1 MAPIPGR
8 AEEMLQLLK
17 AIWVPAL
24 LFALLFAGCAHGP
37 QAVSSPAPQAESLQI
52 RLVSDTT
59 GSEPPEVK
67 APESPSP
74 YDDYT
79 DEEESLVYPQE
90 GAQADVG
97 KIADPIEP
105 FNRAMYHFNDRLYFW
120 VLKPVAQGYSK
131 VVPEPARISV
141 SNFFSNLWSPVRL
154 VNCLLQL
161 NPMGALTE
169 LFRFWINTTVGVAG
183 LFDPASSEEINLQ
196 AQDEDFGQTL
206 GFYGVGQGFYIVW
219 PFLGPSSPRDT
230 VGRIG
235 DYFTYPI
242 SYLDPWYVWSAVRGY
257 EVVNDVSLRIGDYEA
272 LKDAAID
279 PYVAMRDFY
288 VQYRQKRV
296 EAKGTKPKPV
306 SEKETGETLPT
317 PTGPMDRVFPLN
329 RGEP

>member
-1 MAPIPGR
+1 MRFIKLIWIP
-8 AEEMLQLLK
+8 AVLY
-17 AIWVPAL
+17 
-24 LFALLFAGCAHGP
+24 ALLFAGCAHGP
-37 QAVSSPAPQAESLQI
+37 QAVSSPASQAESLQI

-59 GSEPPEVK
+59 GSEPPDVK
-67 APESPSP
+67 APEAPSP
-74 YDDYT
+74 YDSEYT
-79 DEEESLVYPQE
+79 DEDESLDETEE
-90 GAQADVG
+90 GAQVDVG

-105 FNRAMYHFNDRLYFW
+105 FNRAMYHFNDKLYFW

-141 SNFFSNLWSPVRL
+141 SNFFSNLWTPVRL
-154 VNCLLQL
+154 VNCLLQV

-169 LFRFWINTTVGVAG
+169 LMRFWINTTIGVAG
-183 LFDPASSEEINLQ
+183 FFDPASSEEINLQ

-257 EVVNDVSLRIGDYEA
+257 EVVNDTSLRIGDYES

-306 SEKETGETLPT
+306 GESAETRPT
-317 PTGPMDRVFPLN
+317 PTGPMDRIFPLN
-329 RGEP
+329 RMEP